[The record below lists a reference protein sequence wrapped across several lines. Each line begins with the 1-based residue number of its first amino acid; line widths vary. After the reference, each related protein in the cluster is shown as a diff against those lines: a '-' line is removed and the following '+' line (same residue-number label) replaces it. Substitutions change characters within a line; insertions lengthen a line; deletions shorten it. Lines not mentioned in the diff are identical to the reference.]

1 MYTHPHTIKGRL
13 FYFSNLAVA
22 NNAAVKWVH
31 RYLFEML
38 ISMLHAELLQS
49 CASLCDPVDGNLP
62 GSSIHVILQARILS
76 GLPCPLWIYTR
87 EWGYWI
93 IWHSIFNFLIKR
105 SIFHNGWIILHSYQ
119 QVFTTSS
126 PTFVILVF
134 LMIALLTGVRWY
146 LIVIFIYIS
155 LMVSKFEHL
164 FKYIL
169 AICISSL
176 ENFSFQVPGPF

>member
-1 MYTHPHTIKGRL
+1 MPNFNIVFTLKHMCTHTHTIKGNL

-38 ISMLHAELLQS
+38 ISKLHAELLQS

-62 GSSIHVILQARILS
+62 GSSVHVILQARILS

-119 QVFTTSS
+119 QC
-126 PTFVILVF
+126 F
-134 LMIALLTGVRWY
+134 L
-146 LIVIFIYIS
+146 
-155 LMVSKFEHL
+155 
-164 FKYIL
+164 YIL
-169 AICISSL
+169 ANICYPCLFDDSPLNRGEVVSHCHFYL
-176 ENFSFQVPGPF
+176 HFPDGK